1 MALGIYSA
9 ANVSS
14 KLSSDGTFQ
23 SSLSVTFDGRAG
35 GNKQVKMYVR
45 NSNALYYYE
54 SILVG
59 VTDSGLE
66 SIIDQPSEGF
76 SWKLIAGDTQPTEND
91 WKNTGAATSISLTDI
106 GSSGNPDTSTFLPFW
121 VYIEVPPGLDVQTFD
136 TVKLTISA
144 NEVLV

>member
-1 MALGIYSA
+1 MALGIYSSA
-9 ANVSS
+9 SVSS

-23 SSLSVTFDGRAG
+23 SSLSVTFDGRSG
-35 GNKQVKMYVR
+35 GNKQVKLYVR
-45 NSNALYYYE
+45 NSNDLYYYE

-59 VTDSGLE
+59 VTDSGVE
-66 SIIDQPSEGF
+66 TIIDQPSEGF
-76 SWKLIAGDTQPTEND
+76 SWKLIEGDTQPTEND
-91 WKNTGAATSISLTDI
+91 WKNTGAAVSISLSDI
-106 GSSGNPDTSTFLPFW
+106 GASGNPDTSTFLPFW